1 MKFSETWLRSFVN
14 PSLSSE
20 ALAHA
25 LTMAGLEVE
34 ERTAAAPPFAG
45 VVVAE
50 IKSFEKH
57 PNADRLN
64 VCQVDAGQAQL
75 LNIVCGAPNVA
86 AGMKVPCALVGAALP
101 PDAEGKKFEIKRA
114 KMRGVESEGMLCSG
128 RELGMSDDH
137 SGLLPLPANAVVG
150 TNVRSVLDLD
160 DSLFTIKLTPNRADA
175 LSVLGV
181 AREVAALTGAT
192 LTLPSF
198 APVSAVTQD
207 RLQVTVHAKDLCGRF
222 SGRLV
227 KGVNA
232 RAATP
237 QWMKDRLERSGQRPI
252 SALVDISNYIMLE
265 LGRPSHIF
273 DAAKIAG
280 RHLHVRWGKTGEQV
294 KLLNGQTVEV
304 DETVGVI
311 TDCASNPAI
320 EALAGIM
327 GGDACAVTLDT
338 TEIFIEAAF
347 WWPAAIQGR
356 ARRFNFTTEA
366 GHRFERGVDF
376 STTVAHIERIT
387 ALVLEICGGQPGPV
401 EDQILD
407 LPKRD
412 PVQMRIARCRKVL
425 GIALEKRDMLAAF
438 ERLGLAVK
446 DLGETLEVTPPAYR
460 FDLSIEEDLIEE
472 VARIHGF
479 DNIPAEPPRTRAAM
493 MPAREAQ
500 RSLLGLKQSLAA
512 RDYREVINYS
522 FVDEKWERDFAANH
536 QPVKLLNPIASQMGV
551 MRSTLFGG
559 LVANVAYNV
568 NRKQSRVRAFEVG
581 SVFRRDADAADGP
594 LAVAGFNQPRM
605 IGAIAFGPASQEQ
618 WSVKTRP
625 CDFFDLKGDLEA
637 LLAPLQATFD
647 ASPHLAPHPALHP
660 GRSAAVSLNGAVI
673 GFIGELHPKWV
684 REYGLLSAPVLF
696 EVEVAPVA
704 QLPQAR
710 HSSVSRF
717 PPVHRD
723 ISLAMDAS
731 IPVSAVLATLK
742 SAAANHVTS
751 VELFDHYRPSKPDSA
766 LAETEKSLAFRV
778 VMQDTQKTL
787 TDADADETINQMVAA
802 AEQKHQARLRA

>member
-1 MKFSETWLRSFVN
+1 MKFSESWLRSFVN
-14 PSLSSE
+14 PALSSE
-20 ALAHA
+20 ELAHA

-34 ERTAAAPPFAG
+34 ERVPAAPPFDG
-45 VVVAE
+45 VVVGE

-57 PNADRLN
+57 PNADRLS
-64 VCQVDAGQAQL
+64 VCLVDAGQAQL
-75 LNIVCGAPNVA
+75 LTIVCGAPNVA

-101 PDAEGKKFEIKRA
+101 RDAEGKKFEIKHA
-114 KMRGVESEGMLCSG
+114 KMRGVESEGMLCSA

-137 SGLLPLPANAVVG
+137 SGLLPLPANATVG
-150 TNVRSVLDLD
+150 TSVRSVLDLD

-181 AREVAALTGAT
+181 AREVAALTGAG
-192 LTLPSF
+192 LTMPSF
-198 APVSAVTQD
+198 AAVKALIDD
-207 RLQVTVHAKDLCGRF
+207 RLPVTVHHQDLCGRF
-222 SGRLV
+222 SGRLI

-265 LGRPSHIF
+265 LGRPTHIF

-280 RHLHVRWGKTGEQV
+280 RQLHVRWGKPGETV

-304 DETVGVI
+304 DGTVGVI
-311 TDCASNPAI
+311 ADANEV

-327 GGDACAVTLDT
+327 GGDASAVTLDT

-347 WWPAAIQGR
+347 WWPASIQGR

-376 STTVAHIERIT
+376 STTVDHIERIT
-387 ALVLEICGGQPGPV
+387 ALVLDICGGQPGPV
-401 EDQILD
+401 DDQILE

-425 GIALEKRDMLAAF
+425 GIALEKSDMRAAL
-438 ERLGLAVK
+438 ERLGLPVK
-446 DLGETLEVTPPAYR
+446 DLGDAIEITPPPYR
-460 FDLSIEEDLIEE
+460 FDLTIEEDLIEE
-472 VARIHGF
+472 IARIHGF

-493 MPAREAQ
+493 MPSRESS
-500 RSLLGLKQSLAA
+500 RSILSLKQSLAA
-512 RDYREVINYS
+512 RDCREVINYS
-522 FVDEKWERDFAANH
+522 FVDEQWERDFAGNADAI
-536 QPVKLLNPIASQMGV
+536 KLLNPIASQMGV

-581 SVFRRDADAADGP
+581 SVFRRDDDAADGP
-594 LAVAGFNQPRM
+594 LAVAGFHQPRM
-605 IGAIAFGPASQEQ
+605 IGAIAFGPAAEEQ
-618 WSVKTRP
+618 WGVKTQAA
-625 CDFFDLKGDLEA
+625 DFFDLKGDLEA
-637 LLAPLQATFD
+637 LLAPLQATFE
-647 ASPHLAPHPALHP
+647 AAPHPALHP
-660 GRSAAVSLNGAVI
+660 GRSARVLLAGKVI

-684 REYGLLSAPVLF
+684 REYGLPSAPVLF
-696 EVEVAPVA
+696 EIETAPVVL
-704 QLPQAR
+704 LPQAT
-710 HSSVSRF
+710 HSGVSKF
-717 PPVHRD
+717 PPVFRD
-723 ISLAMDAS
+723 IALALPAAL
-731 IPVSAVLATLK
+731 PAATVLATLK
-742 SAAANHVTS
+742 AAALPHVTGL
-751 VELFDHYRPSKPDSA
+751 ELFDHYRPVKPDSG

-787 TDADADETINQMVAA
+787 TDAEADKTIRLMVEAA
-802 AEQKHQARLRA
+802 QKKHQARMRA